1 MDQMIDNFKESDK
14 EIAKITVLNYIKE
27 AYENDFSDTKINEI
41 FDSIYSSNKTIQELK
56 KDTLKKLNSKFRK
69 RRQMKNSS
77 NKLIED
83 GLLLKVKE
91 SVGDPNNPNKK
102 RQKYLS
108 FKVKFRLQLI
118 KHKKYIKFFI

>member
-1 MDQMIDNFKESDK
+1 MIDNFKESDK
-14 EIAKITVLNYIKE
+14 EIARITVLNYIKE
-27 AYENDFSDTKINEI
+27 AHENDFSDTKISEI
-41 FDSIYSSNKTIQELK
+41 FDSIYTSNKTLQELK
-56 KDTLKKLNSKFRK
+56 KDTLKKLNSKYHK

-91 SVGDPNNPNKK
+91 SVGDQNNSIKK

-108 FKVKFRLQLI
+108 FKLSLDCNSESTNNR
-118 KHKKYIKFFI
+118 

>member
-14 EIAKITVLNYIKE
+14 EIARITVLNYIKE
-27 AYENDFSDTKINEI
+27 VYISDFSDTKISEI
-41 FDSIYSSNKTIQELK
+41 FDSIYTSNKTLQELK
-56 KDTLKKLNSKFRK
+56 KDTLKKLNSKYHK

-91 SVGDPNNPNKK
+91 SVGDQNNSIKK

-108 FKVKFRLQLI
+108 FKLSLDCNSESTNNR
-118 KHKKYIKFFI
+118 